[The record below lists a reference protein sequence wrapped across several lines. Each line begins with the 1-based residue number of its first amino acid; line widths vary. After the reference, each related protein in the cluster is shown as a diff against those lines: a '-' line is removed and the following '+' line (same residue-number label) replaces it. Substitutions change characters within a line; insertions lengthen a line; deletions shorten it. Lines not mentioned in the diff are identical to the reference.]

1 VPRGHYGSRRRFA
14 RCITRLISAAPAVR
28 CGTANQNDEGRGSA
42 AQSEEKRR
50 DEARVCQQEIIVMPP
65 VPDVRGRQ
73 MSAPFDPADPAGRA
87 ARSAARRAGSPLS
100 RASVWRKISSGD
112 LRLGAGA
119 PRLLQNPQPS
129 THVAGVDAAFPGCRS
144 SRLEPECRRAEPRSL
159 GSAHPRRPA
168 HPRRRASP
176 RVGGRAAEIGASEAR
191 AAAAH
196 LALLP

>member
-1 VPRGHYGSRRRFA
+1 MPRGPCVSRRRVDGG
-14 RCITRLISAAPAVR
+14 ITRLISAAPAVR
-28 CGTANQNDEGRGSA
+28 CGTANKNDEGRGSA

-87 ARSAARRAGSPLS
+87 ARSAARRRITPVSCVGLAEDLEWRPPPRRR
-100 RASVWRKISSGD
+100 RAALTAESSAFD
-112 LRLGAGA
+112 AR
-119 PRLLQNPQPS
+119 P
-129 THVAGVDAAFPGCRS
+129 GVDAAFPGCRS

-159 GSAHPRRPA
+159 GWAQPRRPA

-176 RVGGRAAEIGASEAR
+176 RVGGRAADRRIEAR